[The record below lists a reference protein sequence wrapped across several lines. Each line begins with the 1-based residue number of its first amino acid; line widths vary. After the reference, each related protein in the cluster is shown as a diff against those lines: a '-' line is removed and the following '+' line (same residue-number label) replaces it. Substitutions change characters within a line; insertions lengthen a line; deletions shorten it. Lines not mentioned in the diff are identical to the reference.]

1 MPAGD
6 LPFDGAPGPGAE
18 PPAQV
23 RAGRGRSARAETAVR
38 EALGAFV
45 SAADAESRADAFA
58 ALGYAVRPGRGGW
71 KESGLA
77 ALAAAIRSPGPA
89 QERFGT
95 ALAAL
100 LAETDATDL
109 VAGAGIPGHRGFF
122 TELGDRI
129 AGHLLPAPS
138 AERDF
143 RSLVR
148 RIYDSARAVEQFG
161 SIPLDLFHGLAGAFA
176 QAPPQGAWQTT
187 REEFADGF
195 RLLLSRIE
203 SEGLAPKLRARASAE
218 TVSASPFHRLRAAGD
233 AMLAAW
239 LAGEDAS
246 AAAARFRRISGECRK
261 EARLILKHLE
271 NAGVSIDIV
280 FSLEVIDRC
289 LTRTA
294 LMTDVLEAPA
304 GPKRSRAIHRLLS
317 RLFLSAHED
326 RSVRH
331 LVGWNLQLL
340 VRKIVDRSG
349 ETGEH
354 YIARS
359 LREYRGIWLAA
370 AGGGVLT
377 VGTAIVKS
385 LIHAWHLPPLP
396 EGLLYGLN
404 YAASFLGLQHFG
416 LILATKQPA
425 MTAARLAGIIR
436 DSEGEDREDR
446 IAETAAQLTSSQ
458 LAATIANVLVVA
470 AGAVLFGRVFLAV
483 ADRPFMADAEAAE
496 TLRVMSPLDSWTVWY
511 AALTG
516 VVLWLASVAG
526 GWFDNWVVYHRIPDG
541 LAQLRARSA
550 RGRAT
555 FERLGRALSRHAA
568 GWGTNVSLGFMLGMM
583 PEIGRFTG
591 LPADVRHVTLNT
603 GIVALAASGI
613 GTGAD
618 AAIWLAR
625 AVAGIGVMFVL
636 NLSVSFGFS
645 LLSAMRAY
653 EVPAEDARGIFRSIG
668 RRLVRSPLQ
677 FVRWPRGSA

>member
-1 MPAGD
+1 MRD
-6 LPFDGAPGPGAE
+6 DDLLPFDADAAE
-18 PPAQV
+18 PVAAPALPDG
-23 RAGRGRSARAETAVR
+23 ALR
-38 EALGAFV
+38 EAFNAFV
-45 SAADAESRADAFA
+45 AAPDAESRADAFA
-58 ALGYAVRPGRGGW
+58 ALGRAVRPESGRGW
-71 KESGLA
+71 KEGGLA
-77 ALAAAIRSPGPA
+77 ALSAAIRSPGPA
-89 QERFGT
+89 QERFGA

-109 VAGAGIPGHRGFF
+109 IACAGIPGHRGFF
-122 TELGDRI
+122 SELGDRI
-129 AGHLLPAPS
+129 AGHLLPSPS
-138 AERDF
+138 TERDF
-143 RSLVR
+143 RNLVH
-148 RIYDSARAVEQFG
+148 RIYDSSHAVEQFG
-161 SIPLDLFHGLAGAFA
+161 GIPLDLFHSLAGAFA
-176 QAPPQGAWQTT
+176 QVPPPLAWQTT

-195 RLLLSRIE
+195 RLLLSRVE
-203 SEGLAPKLRARASAE
+203 SEGLAPKLRARSSAE

-233 AMLAAW
+233 AMLGAW
-239 LAGEDAS
+239 IDGEDA
-246 AAAARFRRISGECRK
+246 APAAARFRKVSGECRK
-261 EARLILKHLE
+261 EARVIQQHLE
-271 NAGVSIDIV
+271 GAGVSVDIV

-294 LMTDVLEAPA
+294 LMTEVIESPA
-304 GPKRSRAIHRLLS
+304 GPKRSRAVHRLLS
-317 RLFLSAHED
+317 RLFLSAHDD
-326 RSVRH
+326 RSIRH

-340 VRKIVDRSG
+340 MRKIVDRSG

-354 YIARS
+354 YIARN

-377 VGTAIVKS
+377 AGTAIVKT
-385 LIHAWHLPPLP
+385 LIHSWHLAPLP
-396 EGLLYGLN
+396 EGLLFGLN
-404 YAASFLGLQHFG
+404 YAVSFLGLQHLH

-425 MTAARLAGIIR
+425 MTAARLAAIIR

-446 IAETAAQLTSSQ
+446 IAETAAHLTSSQ
-458 LAATIANVLVVA
+458 LAAAIANVVVVA
-470 AGAVLFGRVFLAV
+470 TGAIAFGRLFLFLAG
-483 ADRPFMADAEAAE
+483 RPFMPDAEAAE
-496 TLRVMSPLDSWTVWY
+496 TLRVMSPIDSWTVWY

-526 GWFDNWVVYHRIPDG
+526 GWFDNWVAYHRIPDG
-541 LAQLRARSA
+541 LAQLRAKSA

-555 FERLGRALSRHAA
+555 LERLARGLSQHAA

-603 GIVALAASGI
+603 GIISLAASGI
-613 GTGAD
+613 GTGAE
-618 AAIWLAR
+618 AAVWLVR

-653 EVPAEDARGIFRSIG
+653 ELPAEDTRGILRSIG

-677 FVRWPRGSA
+677 FVRWPRASA